1 MEISVTRNSGI
12 VFKDLL
18 PGEVFVRD
26 NDVLMRVDTPN
37 EAVNLKNGKV
47 EWFSTG
53 QGVTPVIAS
62 VKVEF

>member
-1 MEISVTRNSGI
+1 MDIEVRKNSGR

-26 NDVLMRVDTPN
+26 NDVLIKVDAPN

-47 EWFSTG
+47 EWFSTEK
-53 QGVTPVIAS
+53 GVTPVIAS